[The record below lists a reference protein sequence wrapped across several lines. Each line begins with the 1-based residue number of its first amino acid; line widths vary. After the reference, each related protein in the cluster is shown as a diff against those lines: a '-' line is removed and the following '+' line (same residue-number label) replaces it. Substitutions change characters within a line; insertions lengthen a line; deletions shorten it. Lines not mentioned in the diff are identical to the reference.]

1 VKSGD
6 AREGD
11 DCEGGGGGSGSQRAY
26 EECICPAAA
35 TWQLECDDRLFQ
47 RNRPQEGGGA
57 GDSFLEGPTV
67 GTDGEMRLEEDRFE
81 LRELTVGAQ
90 R

>member
-1 VKSGD
+1 MQGGEAS
-6 AREGD
+6 EGD
-11 DCEGGGGGSGSQRAY
+11 DRKGGGGRSGSEGARDESVRAT
-26 EECICPAAA
+26 AA
-35 TWQLECDDRLFQ
+35 TGQLERDNRLFQ
-47 RNRPQEGGGA
+47 RNRPQQGGEA
-57 GDSFLEGPTV
+57 GDSLLESPTV